1 MEEKT
6 TYIYRINQGNDT
18 YSPTYTYTTSGGDS
32 TDFIWLTDNHYYS
45 DNNTDGSAGF
55 LETKA
60 YISEQTISEALKIN
74 PDINFVL
81 HSGDLIDRGSNASWN
96 FYYQKAF
103 ASHSKLGLLGTP
115 GNHEY
120 YIYGT
125 GQGDQRYFVAN
136 RPAPQNGPNNKM
148 CDSCYVVSNGC
159 LIVML
164 DNCKLEGI
172 DEQIAWLDNVLATAD
187 YKFSIVSMHYPLGT
201 ATLNK
206 VFSDRLYEVFEKYSV
221 DLASKAIHSES
232 MYQIL

>member
-1 MEEKT
+1 MLFRSLPENGYYFEDISGTTISEFPARNVYNTYIDGLEEKT

-81 HSGDLIDRGSNASWN
+81 HSGDLIDRGGSNASWN

-125 GQGDQRYFVAN
+125 GQDR
-136 RPAPQNGPNNKM
+136 K
-148 CDSCYVVSNGC
+148 SVV
-159 LIVML
+159 
-164 DNCKLEGI
+164 
-172 DEQIAWLDNVLATAD
+172 
-187 YKFSIVSMHYPLGT
+187 
-201 ATLNK
+201 
-206 VFSDRLYEVFEKYSV
+206 
-221 DLASKAIHSES
+221 
-232 MYQIL
+232 